1 MSLKTYFEALLQKVE
16 ASEVITNA
24 GKDDNGF
31 YKPKRT
37 ILIRHLNLLIDLH
50 DKPRAKEMVKKS
62 WETVQAEVPLE
73 WLVLNE
79 SEKTALKE
87 ILK

>member
-16 ASEVITNA
+16 DSDVITNA

-50 DKPRAKEMVKKS
+50 DKPRAKAMVKKS

-79 SEKTALKE
+79 SEKTTLKE